1 MPLNFPKLDT
11 CLQQVQAALKKLQSE
26 TGVQLSKQGAELTK
40 FAQEKLLE
48 VVLDLT
54 KEK

>member
-1 MPLNFPKLDT
+1 MSLNFPKLT
-11 CLQQVQAALKKLQSE
+11 IRLQQVQDALKKLQVE
-26 TGVQLSKQGAELTK
+26 TGKQLSKQGTELKK

-54 KEK
+54 RDK